1 MKRNTILPVS
11 EALKEFALS
20 EYLLTFY
27 EDGLRGLIRDHV
39 LVSTAI
45 ICGIDFFESELE
57 VEDPLSKKIV
67 DAYTESLY
75 YRHDQE
81 MGTSDRNLNAA
92 LAASERI
99 RRWVNGMMYATF
111 LNDVYSVQEQYFQ
124 WFGDDLIVRLD
135 IWS

>member
-45 ICGIDFFESELE
+45 VCGIDFFEHEAT
-57 VEDPLSKKIV
+57 VEDPLSKKIT
-67 DAYTESLY
+67 DSYTSSLF

-81 MGTSDRNLNAA
+81 MGVSERNLNDA

-99 RRWVNGMMYATF
+99 RRWINGMMYAIL

>member
-11 EALKEFALS
+11 DALKEFALS
-20 EYLLTFY
+20 EYVLGFY

-45 ICGIDFFESELE
+45 LCGIDFFELEPEL
-57 VEDPLSKKIV
+57 EDPLYKKIV
-67 DAYTESLY
+67 DSYTSSLF

-81 MGTSDRNLNAA
+81 MGNTDRNLSAA
-92 LAASERI
+92 LNASARI
-99 RRWVNGMMYATF
+99 RRWVNGMMYSAF
-111 LNDVYSVQEQYFQ
+111 VDDVYSVQEQHYQ